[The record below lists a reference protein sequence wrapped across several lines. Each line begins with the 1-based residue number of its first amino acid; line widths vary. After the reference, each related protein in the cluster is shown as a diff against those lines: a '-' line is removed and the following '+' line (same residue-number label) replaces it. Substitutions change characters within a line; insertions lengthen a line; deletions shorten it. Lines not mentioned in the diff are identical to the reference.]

1 MGLGE
6 RRGAGRIASAGMV
19 LEKHGFLPPLH
30 PQLWGCSELSGFGLG
45 LGLGLVGQGLTR
57 AAIMLHEEASAM

>member
-6 RRGAGRIASAGMV
+6 RRGAGCVASAGMV

-45 LGLGLVGQGLTR
+45 LGLAGQGLTR